1 MTPADFAS
9 LCVLLVDDNRHTRA
23 VVRTIL
29 EALGVTKLR
38 EAVDGTDGIQK
49 FQLFPADIIICDRVM
64 EPMDGLEFVRR
75 VRTGNESPNPY
86 VPIIMLTAHTELN
99 KIVEAR
105 NAGVHEVLAKP
116 ISAKA
121 LADRIVTILRNP
133 RPFVRRGEYFGPV
146 QRRDLPVAA
155 AGS

>member
-121 LADRIVTILRNP
+121 LADRIITILRNP

-146 QRRDLPVAA
+146 QRRDLPTAA